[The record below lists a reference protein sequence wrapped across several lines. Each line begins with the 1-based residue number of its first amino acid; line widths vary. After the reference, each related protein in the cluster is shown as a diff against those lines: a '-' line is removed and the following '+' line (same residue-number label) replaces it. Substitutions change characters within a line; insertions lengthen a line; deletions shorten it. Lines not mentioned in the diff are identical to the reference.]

1 MPRGRADHRTRVAL
15 FEFEV
20 TPPVDYNKLVR
31 PQVASMKPY
40 TPGTT
45 VSQARKKYGLE
56 KFVKLSS
63 NENPLGTSPKAAAAL
78 RDMGDLQIYVDD
90 DHAELRRRLAEPYG
104 LAVEHV
110 LVGHGSNDVVR
121 TLFSAYLAAG
131 DEVVLADPTFSLFPK
146 DAILFGAVPVRV
158 PLRDGVHDLDA
169 MLAAITPRTKIV
181 VVVDPNNPT
190 STRVERDAFER
201 FARALPAEVILIVD
215 QAYREYMPTGSV
227 EGTDWVKS
235 RPATI
240 VLRTHSKL
248 FGLASLRFGY
258 ALGDPELLAFA
269 QRVRLPFNVSRPAE
283 VAALAALDDHD
294 FVRRSLETNELG
306 KAFLYP
312 AFAKLGLHAYPTAA
326 NFVAVAVP
334 GTATEAYEAMLQRG
348 IVTRSGDALGMPG
361 RLRIT
366 IGTPEQNALLIE
378 ALGSLVAAAA

>member
-1 MPRGRADHRTRVAL
+1 M
-15 FEFEV
+15 
-20 TPPVDYNKLVR
+20 DYGKLVR
-31 PQVASMKPY
+31 PEVASMKPY

-90 DHAELRRRLAEPYG
+90 DHAELLRRLAEPYG
-104 LAVEHV
+104 LGIEHV

-121 TLFSAYLAAG
+121 TLFSAYLTAG
-131 DEVVLADPTFSLFPK
+131 DDVVLAEPTFSLFPK
-146 DAILFGAVPVRV
+146 DAVLFGAVPVRV
-158 PLRDGVHDLDA
+158 PLREGVHDLDA

-201 FARALPAEVILIVD
+201 FARALPPDVILILD
-215 QAYREYMPTGSV
+215 QAYREYMPPESV
-227 EGTDWVKS
+227 EGTVWVKS

-258 ALGDPELLAFA
+258 ALGDPELIAYA
-269 QRVRLPFNVSRPAE
+269 QRVRLPFNVSRPAA

-294 FVRRSLETNELG
+294 FVRRSLATNEAG
-306 KAFLYP
+306 KAYLYP
-312 AFAKLGLHAYPTAA
+312 AFERLGLHAYPTAA
-326 NFVAVAVP
+326 NFVAVQVP
-334 GTATEAYEAMLQRG
+334 GSATEAYEAMLQRG
-348 IVTRSGDALGMPG
+348 VVTRSGDALGMPG

-366 IGTPEQNALLIE
+366 IGTAEQNALVVE
-378 ALGSLVAAAA
+378 ALGSLAAAVA

>member
-1 MPRGRADHRTRVAL
+1 MDYTR
-15 FEFEV
+15 
-20 TPPVDYNKLVR
+20 LVR

-45 VSQARKKYGLE
+45 VSQARLKYGLE

-90 DHAELRRRLAEPYG
+90 DHLELRRRLAEPHG
-104 LAVEHV
+104 LSVEHV

-131 DEVVLADPTFSLFPK
+131 DEVVIADPTFSLFPK
-146 DAILFGAVPVRV
+146 DAVLFGASPVRV
-158 PLRDGVHDLDA
+158 PLREGVHDLDA

-190 STRVERDAFER
+190 STRVERDAFDR
-201 FARALPAEVILIVD
+201 FARALPGDVVLIVD
-215 QAYREYMPTGSV
+215 QAYREYMPPGSV
-227 EGTDWVKS
+227 EATEYVTS

-248 FGLASLRFGY
+248 YGLASLRFGY
-258 ALGDPELLAFA
+258 ALGDSELIAYA
-269 QRVRLPFNVSRPAE
+269 QRVRLPFNVSRPAAL
-283 VAALAALDDHD
+283 AALAAIDDLE
-294 FVRRSLETNELG
+294 FVRRSLETNEAG
-306 KAFLYP
+306 KAYLYP
-312 AFAKLGLHAYPTAA
+312 AFEKLGLHAYPTAA

-334 GTATEAYEAMLQRG
+334 GTATEAYEALLRRG

-378 ALGSLVAAAA
+378 ALESLVAAAV

>member
-1 MPRGRADHRTRVAL
+1 MKP
-15 FEFEV
+15 
-20 TPPVDYNKLVR
+20 DYAKLVR
-31 PQVASMKPY
+31 PQIASMKPY

-56 KFVKLSS
+56 TFVKLSS

-78 RDMGDLQIYVDD
+78 REIGDLQIYVDD
-90 DHAELRRRLAEPYG
+90 DHHELRRRLAEPYG
-104 LAVEHV
+104 LGVEHV

-121 TLFSAYLAAG
+121 TLFSAYLTAG
-131 DEVVLADPTFSLFPK
+131 DEVVIADPTFSLFPK
-146 DAILFGAVPVRV
+146 DAILFGAAPVRV

-169 MLAAITPRTKIV
+169 MLAAITPQTKIV

-190 STRVERDAFER
+190 STRVERDAFDR
-201 FARALPAEVILIVD
+201 FARALPANAILVLD
-215 QAYREYMPTGSV
+215 QAYREYMPAGSV
-227 EGTDWVKS
+227 EGTDYVAS
-235 RPATI
+235 RPATV

-248 FGLASLRFGY
+248 YGLASLRFGY
-258 ALGDPELLAFA
+258 GLGDPQLIAYA
-269 QRVRLPFNVSRPAE
+269 QRVRLPFNVSRPAA
-283 VAALAALDDHD
+283 VAALAALDDED

-306 KAFLYP
+306 KAYLFP
-312 AFAKLGLHAYPTAA
+312 AFEKLGLHAYPSAA

-334 GTATEAYEAMLQRG
+334 GTASEAYEAMLQQG

-366 IGTPEQNALLIE
+366 IGTPEQNALVVE

>member
-1 MPRGRADHRTRVAL
+1 
-15 FEFEV
+15 
-20 TPPVDYNKLVR
+20 
-31 PQVASMKPY
+31 MKPY

-45 VSQARKKYGLE
+45 VSQAKKKYGLE
-56 KFVKLSS
+56 TFVKLSS

-78 RDMGDLQIYVDD
+78 ASLHDMQIYVDD

-104 LAVEHV
+104 LGVEHV

-121 TLFSAYLAAG
+121 TVFSAFVRAG
-131 DEVVLADPTFSLFPK
+131 DEVVMADPTFSLFPK
-146 DAILFGAVPVRV
+146 DAVLFGAAPVKV

-169 MLAAITPRTKIV
+169 MVAAITPKTKIV

-201 FARALPAEVILIVD
+201 FARALPSDVILVID
-215 QAYREYMPTGSV
+215 QAYREYMPPDSL
-227 EGTDWVKS
+227 EGVDYVRS

-248 FGLASLRFGY
+248 YGLASLRFGY
-258 ALGDPELLAFA
+258 GLGDPELIVYA

-294 FVRRSLETNELG
+294 FVRRALETNEAG
-306 KAFLYP
+306 KAYLYP
-312 AFAKLGLHAYPTAA
+312 ALARLGLHVYPSAA
-326 NFVAVAVP
+326 NFIAVAVP
-334 GTATEAYEAMLQRG
+334 GTATEAYEALLQRG

-366 IGTPEQNALLIE
+366 IGTPEQNALVVE
-378 ALGSLVAAAA
+378 ALGTLLPAHA